1 MTSYERIYSVFLL
14 KIEDYDFA
22 ELSDRDANEMLL
34 GYLIASISKFSKCT
48 SDLSKRDDI
57 EGVFEDDLSDI
68 EIEILALSM
77 VEEWI
82 RPQVNST
89 LLTKQIFGGAEE
101 KFYAQSNQL
110 DKVMALRDQ
119 IRVEKQ
125 KAYRDYQTEK
135 FRQNNS

>member
-1 MTSYERIYSVFLL
+1 MTSYKRIYSVFLL

-22 ELSDRDANEMLL
+22 DLSDKDANEMLL

-48 SDLSKRDDI
+48 SDLSKR
-57 EGVFEDDLSDI
+57 DDLSDI

-89 LLTKQIFGGAEE
+89 LLTKQFFGGAEE

>member
-22 ELSDRDANEMLL
+22 DLSDKDANEMLL
-34 GYLIASISKFSKCT
+34 GYLTASISKFSKCT
-48 SDLSKRDDI
+48 SDLSKRDDT

-82 RPQVNST
+82 RPQVT
-89 LLTKQIFGGAEE
+89 LLFLLNRFLVELKKNFMLNQI
-101 KFYAQSNQL
+101 N
-110 DKVMALRDQ
+110 
-119 IRVEKQ
+119 
-125 KAYRDYQTEK
+125 
-135 FRQNNS
+135 